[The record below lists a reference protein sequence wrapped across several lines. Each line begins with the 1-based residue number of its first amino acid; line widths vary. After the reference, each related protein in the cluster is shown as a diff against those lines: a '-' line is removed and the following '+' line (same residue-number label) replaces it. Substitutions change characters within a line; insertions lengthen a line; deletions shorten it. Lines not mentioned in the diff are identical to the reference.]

1 MTSNDVAPRYGSGI
15 KFLHWL
21 LLVLLVIQFVLAFSF
36 DTFPKGSAGKQWVV
50 HTHESFGVL
59 ILISG
64 VAFVLWRLSR
74 PQPLL
79 VALPAWQRWFAR
91 VVHVILY
98 IAVVLQ
104 PLLGISMVM
113 TSGHPVAFFGL
124 ADIPPFLPAS
134 KAVGHTLGA
143 VHELV
148 GWVILVAAGIHILG
162 ALYHYFIAGDT
173 ILQRMLPG
181 YRGD

>member
-1 MTSNDVAPRYGSGI
+1 MIPNDVASRYGSGI

-21 LLVLLVIQFVLAFSF
+21 LLVLLVIQFILAFSF

-64 VAFVLWRLSR
+64 VAFLLWRLSR
-74 PQPLL
+74 PQPSLA
-79 VALPAWQRWFAR
+79 ALPAWQRGLAR
-91 VVHVILY
+91 LVHVILY

-124 ADIPPFLPAS
+124 DIPAFLPTS

-143 VHELV
+143 AHEVV